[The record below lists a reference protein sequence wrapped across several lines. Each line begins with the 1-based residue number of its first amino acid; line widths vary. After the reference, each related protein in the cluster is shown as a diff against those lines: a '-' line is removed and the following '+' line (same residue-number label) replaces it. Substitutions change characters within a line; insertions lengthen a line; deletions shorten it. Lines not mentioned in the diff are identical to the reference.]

1 MRTKNK
7 FTSGHSALEKTN
19 VLMNF
24 EMDAP
29 GIPGVVIALE
39 IQLTLRYG
47 APLPRPGGPPP
58 RAHPAPL
65 VCSRVPS
72 HVCWL
77 RRGGLCK
84 CILGVLPCYIAG

>member
-47 APLPRPGGPPP
+47 APR
-58 RAHPAPL
+58 
-65 VCSRVPS
+65 
-72 HVCWL
+72 
-77 RRGGLCK
+77 
-84 CILGVLPCYIAG
+84 

>member
-1 MRTKNK
+1 MRSLADFYDRLMARNDCHTKRLRHMRTKNK

-24 EMDAP
+24 EMEAP

-47 APLPRPGGPPP
+47 APR
-58 RAHPAPL
+58 
-65 VCSRVPS
+65 
-72 HVCWL
+72 
-77 RRGGLCK
+77 
-84 CILGVLPCYIAG
+84 